1 MIGKAV
7 DLSLLSHIKLISM
20 PQIDHDR
27 LFKELLSTFF
37 PEFIEL
43 FFPQVSA
50 YWERD
55 SLEFLPQEI
64 FTDVTEGEKKI
75 LDIAV
80 KAKFRNQKTL
90 FIIHVEH
97 QSYSQEDFERR
108 MFIYFARLHE
118 KYALPIYP
126 IVIYSHD
133 SPLTPEPNCY
143 RIDFPNKRVLEFNYE
158 VVQLNQLQW
167 QAFTNQRNPVA
178 SALMA
183 KMRMDAGE
191 RSLVKLVSLQLLASL
206 GLNPAQMQLISGF
219 IDTYL
224 KLSAE
229 EKVRFE
235 EELATIES
243 RQQEDV
249 MQIVT
254 SWMEEGIE
262 QGKKQGELALLN
274 RLLHRRFGSLSPQLQ
289 EQIENLSIPQLEDL
303 GEAMLDFASI
313 ADLEAWFVG
322 K

>member
-1 MIGKAV
+1 
-7 DLSLLSHIKLISM
+7 M
-20 PQIDHDR
+20 PQIDHVR
-27 LFKELLSTFF
+27 LFKELLSNFF

-43 FFPQVSA
+43 FFPQVST

-64 FTDVTEGEKKI
+64 FTDVTQGEKKV

-80 KAKFRNQKTL
+80 KAKFSNQETV

-118 KYALPIYP
+118 KYTLPIYP

-143 RIDFPNKRVLEFNYE
+143 RIDFPNKIILEFNYE

-167 QAFTNQRNPVA
+167 QAFVNQQNPVA
-178 SALMA
+178 SALMS
-183 KMRMDAGE
+183 KMGMDAGE
-191 RSLVKLVSLQLLASL
+191 RPTVKLMSLQLLASL
-206 GLNPAQMQLISGF
+206 GLNPAQIQLISGF

-224 KLSAE
+224 RLSPSEQAS
-229 EKVRFE
+229 FE
-235 EELATIES
+235 SQLARIEP

-262 QGKKQGELALLN
+262 KGKKQGELALLN
-274 RLLHRRFGSLSPQLQ
+274 RQLNRRFGSLSSQLQ

-303 GEAMLDFASI
+303 GEAMLDFTSV
-313 ADLEAWFVG
+313 ADLEAWLAG

>member
-1 MIGKAV
+1 M
-7 DLSLLSHIKLISM
+7 
-20 PQIDHDR
+20 IDHDR
-27 LFKELLSTFF
+27 LFKELLTNFF

-43 FFPQVSA
+43 FFHDISE

-55 SLEFLPQEI
+55 SIEFLPQEI

-75 LDIAV
+75 LDIVV
-80 KAKFRNQKTL
+80 KAKLRNQDTL
-90 FIIHVEH
+90 FIIHTEH

-143 RIDFPNKRVLEFNYE
+143 RIDFAKKKILEFNYE
-158 VVQLNQLQW
+158 VIQLNQLQW
-167 QAFTNQRNPVA
+167 QAFVNQRNPLA
-178 SALMA
+178 SALMT
-183 KMRMDAGE
+183 KMRMDAQE
-191 RSLVKLVSLQLLASL
+191 RPLVKLMSLQLLASL

-224 KLSAE
+224 KLNPE
-229 EKVRFE
+229 EKIRFE
-235 EELATIES
+235 SELATIES
-243 RQQEDV
+243 TQQEDV

-262 QGKKQGELALLN
+262 RGRKQGELAMLN
-274 RLLHRRFGSLSPQLQ
+274 RQLNRRFGSLSPQLQ
-289 EQIENLSIPQLEDL
+289 ERIENLPISELEEL
-303 GEAMLDFASI
+303 GEALLDFTAI
-313 ADLEAWFVG
+313 EDLEAWFAG